1 MFSKYITNQVVCFVD
16 YCMKLSKF
24 SFKHFDIIR
33 EKAAMKLTTDAV
45 LLGAWCVNCL
55 TQVNGDEINSKI
67 EDILSVN
74 KCLKV
79 YKALDIG
86 TGTGI
91 LSLILAQYLPNF
103 NIMAI
108 DIDEN
113 ALIDAQKN
121 FENSPWSDRLSI
133 RNVSLEKYSNECSSE
148 INKNSDL
155 YDLIICNPPYFDF
168 SVKYVDIGRM
178 RARCNE
184 SLTPQSLFCN
194 SNNLLKDN
202 SSLFLIIPFEQLD
215 RYLEFAKQ
223 YNFVINKVLNVSSVK
238 GKNPYVSLIWF
249 KKKQFLNIVKTQ
261 SSDLNNY
268 SQVSE
273 YLFLESG
280 TQKSDFWKNLTK
292 ELYIK

>member
-1 MFSKYITNQVVCFVD
+1 
-16 YCMKLSKF
+16 MKLSKF

-55 TQVNGDEINSKI
+55 TQVNDDEANLKI

-86 TGTGI
+86 TGIGI
-91 LSLILAQYLPNF
+91 LSLILAQYLPNS

-113 ALIDAQKN
+113 ALIDAKKN

-148 INKNSDL
+148 LNKNSDL

-202 SSLFLIIPFEQLD
+202 SSLFLIIPFEQLE
-215 RYLEFAKQ
+215 RYLEIAKQ

-238 GKNPYVSLIWF
+238 GKNPYISLIWF
-249 KKKQFLNIVKTQ
+249 KKKQFLSIAKTQ

-268 SQVSE
+268 PQVSE

>member
-1 MFSKYITNQVVCFVD
+1 
-16 YCMKLSKF
+16 
-24 SFKHFDIIR
+24 
-33 EKAAMKLTTDAV
+33 MKLTTDAV

-55 TQVNGDEINSKI
+55 TQVNDDETNSKI

-91 LSLILAQYLPNF
+91 LSLILAQYLPNS

-148 INKNSDL
+148 LNKNSDL

-184 SLTPQSLFCN
+184 SMTPQSLFCN

-202 SSLFLIIPFEQLD
+202 SSLFLIIPFEQLE

-249 KKKQFLNIVKTQ
+249 KKEQFLSIAKTQ

>member
-1 MFSKYITNQVVCFVD
+1 
-16 YCMKLSKF
+16 MKLSKF

-55 TQVNGDEINSKI
+55 TQVNDDETNSKI

-91 LSLILAQYLPNF
+91 LSLILAQYLPNS

-148 INKNSDL
+148 LNKNSDL

-184 SLTPQSLFCN
+184 SMTPQSLFCN

-202 SSLFLIIPFEQLD
+202 SSLFLIIPFEQLE

-249 KKKQFLNIVKTQ
+249 IKEQFLSIAKTQ

>member
-1 MFSKYITNQVVCFVD
+1 
-16 YCMKLSKF
+16 MKLSKF

-55 TQVNGDEINSKI
+55 TQVNDDDTNSKI

-91 LSLILAQYLPNF
+91 LSLILAQYLPNS

-148 INKNSDL
+148 LNKNSDL

-184 SLTPQSLFCN
+184 SMTPQSLFCN

-202 SSLFLIIPFEQLD
+202 SSLFLIIPFEQLE

-249 KKKQFLNIVKTQ
+249 KKEQFLSIAKTQ

>member
-1 MFSKYITNQVVCFVD
+1 
-16 YCMKLSKF
+16 MKLSKF

-55 TQVNGDEINSKI
+55 TQVNDDETNSKI

-91 LSLILAQYLPNF
+91 LSLILAQYLPNS

-148 INKNSDL
+148 LNKNSDL

-184 SLTPQSLFCN
+184 SMTPQSLFCN

-202 SSLFLIIPFEQLD
+202 SSLFLIIPFEQLE

-249 KKKQFLNIVKTQ
+249 KKEQFLSIAKTQ

>member
-1 MFSKYITNQVVCFVD
+1 
-16 YCMKLSKF
+16 MKLSKF

-55 TQVNGDEINSKI
+55 TQVNDDDTNSKI

-91 LSLILAQYLPNF
+91 LSLILAQYLPNS

-148 INKNSDL
+148 LNKNSDL

-184 SLTPQSLFCN
+184 SMTPQSLFCN

-202 SSLFLIIPFEQLD
+202 SSLFLIIPFEQLE

-249 KKKQFLNIVKTQ
+249 IKEQFLSIAKTQ